1 MFGILTGL
9 LLIFSFTP
17 ALAQSPESQAD
28 SIMKIRNIPEMT
40 FAVVTK
46 DRVLVKGTLGYH
58 KVTDVTE
65 LPNARPDD
73 LFHLGSN
80 TKAITGFVAA
90 TLVEKGKI
98 NWDTRFFELFPN
110 LVNHSNRNYHHVTLE
125 DLLSHS
131 ARIQPFTSGAE
142 YQKLPDFKGNKKARR
157 KKFAKHVL
165 TLPVVEKNK
174 AFCYSNAGY
183 SVAAVMLEKVSG
195 KSWEKLVADIVRK
208 KLRLDFAFGWP
219 NRNGDNQPYGHWEEK
234 GKLVPVSPKT
244 NYDLSLAEPAG
255 DISMNIENYA
265 RFIQMNI
272 EGLAG
277 HNNYL
282 KSETYQYLHSSKS
295 EYAIGWVNYTKNGVQ
310 ISEHTG
316 SDGTFF
322 SYVQI
327 DRTNLIGYI
336 VIVNS
341 GTASAQ
347 EGVHAMMNIL
357 KKNYKQETGDY
368 QDKESILK

>member
-1 MFGILTGL
+1 MIGILTGL
-9 LLIFSFTP
+9 LLIFSFT
-17 ALAQSPESQAD
+17 LTHAQSTESQAD
-28 SIMKIRNIPEMT
+28 SIMKIRNIPEMSY
-40 FAVVTK
+40 AVVTK

-110 LVNHSNRNYHHVTLE
+110 LVNNSNRNYHHVTLE
-125 DLLSHS
+125 DLLNHS
-131 ARIQPFTSGAE
+131 AGIQPFTSGAE

-157 KKFAKHVL
+157 KEFAKHVL
-165 TLPVVEKNK
+165 TLPVVENNK
-174 AFCYSNAGY
+174 AFSYSNAGY

-219 NRNGDNQPYGHWEEK
+219 NRNRDNQPYGHWEEK

-255 DISMNIENYA
+255 DLSMNIENYA
-265 RFIQMNI
+265 KFIQMNI

-277 HNNYL
+277 RHNYL
-282 KSETYQYLHSSKS
+282 KSETYQYLHGSKS
-295 EYAIGWVNYTKNGVQ
+295 EYAIGWVNYKKNGVQ
-310 ISEHTG
+310 ISEHAG

-341 GTASAQ
+341 GTANAQ

-357 KKNYKQETGDY
+357 KKNYKQETGY
-368 QDKESILK
+368 W